1 MKTSQNTLPD
11 TTRTTAAVR
20 LPAPAGSRAG
30 DRPGNPSCPGDEA
43 QERTIAHAVWTE
55 IHWLMP
61 RGRTVTITVE
71 GDRISVA
78 LDPQDEIENPTA
90 H

>member
-1 MKTSQNTLPD
+1 MKTSQNTLPG
-11 TTRTTAAVR
+11 TTRTTVAVR
-20 LPAPAGSRAG
+20 LPAPAGSRTG
-30 DRPGNPSCPGDEA
+30 DRPANPSCPGDEA

-55 IHWLMP
+55 ILWLMP
-61 RGRTVTITVE
+61 HGRTVTITVE

-78 LDPQDEIENPTA
+78 LDPQDEIVNPTA

>member
-11 TTRTTAAVR
+11 TTRTTATVR
-20 LPAPAGSRAG
+20 LQAPAGSRTG

-43 QERTIAHAVWTE
+43 QERAIAHAVWTE

-61 RGRTVTITVE
+61 RDRTVTITVD
-71 GDRISVA
+71 GDRITVA
-78 LDPQDEIENPTA
+78 LGSQDEIVNPTA